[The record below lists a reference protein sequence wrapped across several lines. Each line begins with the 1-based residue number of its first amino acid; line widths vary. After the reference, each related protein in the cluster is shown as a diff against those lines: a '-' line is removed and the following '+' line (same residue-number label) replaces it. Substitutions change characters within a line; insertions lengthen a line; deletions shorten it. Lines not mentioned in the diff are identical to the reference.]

1 MGFQCI
7 YSSVVHF
14 YSIFRYLTE
23 ISVRFFCWSISFWIY
38 MLWRDNDFFLWDVTA
53 GRTIQRFSGHFSRVN
68 AVAFNTEATVLA
80 SGSFD
85 SSVRLWDCKSSSHM
99 PIQVLEDGK
108 DSISSVLIANHEI
121 VTGSVDGRVRTYDLR
136 RGQLYTDVIGRELT
150 LSVKFD
156 FLVKKQRTYSKIRL
170 IDKCNGGLLQT
181 FEGHVNSEYRVRSCF
196 GQIEKV
202 VISGSED
209 GRICAWD
216 LLEGKLIY
224 QLQSTSKNSQ
234 RSCISCVAFH
244 PKKNQMLSC
253 GVNGEIAVWT
263 IP

>member
-1 MGFQCI
+1 K
-7 YSSVVHF
+7 V
-14 YSIFRYLTE
+14 
-23 ISVRFFCWSISFWIY
+23 
-38 MLWRDNDFFLWDVTA
+38 FLWDVTA

-68 AVAFNTEATVLA
+68 AVAFNAEATVLA

-85 SSVRLWDCKSSSHM
+85 SSVRLWDCKSSSHT

-136 RGQLYTDVIGRELT
+136 RGQLYTDVIGQPVTSVQQSNDGNCLLIST
-150 LSVKFD
+150 LD
-156 FLVKKQRTYSKIRL
+156 SKIRL

-196 GQIEKV
+196 GQTEKMI
-202 VISGSED
+202 ISGSED
-209 GRICAWD
+209 GRICVWD
-216 LLEGKLIY
+216 LLEAKLIY
-224 QLQSTSKNSQ
+224 QLQSAPKNSQ
-234 RSCISCVAFH
+234 RSCISCVTFH

-253 GVNGEIAVWT
+253 GVNGEI
-263 IP
+263 